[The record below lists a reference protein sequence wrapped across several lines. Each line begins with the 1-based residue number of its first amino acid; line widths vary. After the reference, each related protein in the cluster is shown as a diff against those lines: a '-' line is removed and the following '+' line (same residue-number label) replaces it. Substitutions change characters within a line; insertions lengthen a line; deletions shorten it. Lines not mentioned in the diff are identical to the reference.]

1 MHNFYNKTPIKIQ
14 KMSSRL
20 FSIIRLSRMIV
31 PVLFAGGMVAC
42 VDDNYNLNKDISME
56 VGIGGKY
63 FAIPLGTTDSIR
75 VDSLLEL
82 DDESV
87 FMFMEDGTAVISKL
101 DSVKVRV
108 PEIQQVTL
116 QSWASEIEPIV
127 NEIEVPEEAQGVVGE
142 VALPEK
148 DVNSSTSIEFDEEV
162 PEELLELNTV
172 KFDGTPKLV
181 IDIQFEAPEEVAKLE
196 LMDYVIH
203 FPEFIVFDDNRIENH
218 CLVIDGEM
226 DVDAGYRVELDIA
239 EFNFEEEENPIQE
252 VGSEKRL
259 HIDGAVTLD
268 GQLRVTVR
276 GDGTLPETVTVGIMP
291 QVSIDEMKLGEIT
304 GKVNVDI
311 EEVNEEV
318 DLGDIPDF
326 LKDKDVVLDIEHPV
340 IMLEVGNTTGVPV
353 LADLTL
359 TPLADGNPIENGII
373 ELRREE
379 RDIVVKAADEMGEYT
394 WSNFFISNSEA
405 GMEPGFIPVDVPNL
419 PNLIRQ
425 IPDVIQIKMTA
436 EADQGEDPE
445 VVHRFDLSH
454 GDYEMN
460 VRYNVH
466 VPLTFGPDLQV
477 VYRDTIDDFNSDIK
491 DYVKYVTEVVMEME
505 VENTIPL
512 GMVCRAVALD
522 VDGRALSGIEVST
535 PQPIEA
541 AGWDGNNTTLVR
553 GAFTIELKE
562 TVAGTMEQLD
572 GLALEITADA
582 NEGVEGAS
590 LKNNQ
595 YLRLSGKM
603 RIPGGI
609 TVDIDD
615 I

>member
-1 MHNFYNKTPIKIQ
+1 
-14 KMSSRL
+14 MSSRL

-42 VDDNYNLNKDISME
+42 VDDNYDLNKDISME

-373 ELRREE
+373 ELRQIE
-379 RDIVVKAADEMGEYT
+379 VQVADEMGEYT

-405 GMEPGFIPVDVPNL
+405 GMEPGFEFVDVPNL

>member
-42 VDDNYNLNKDISME
+42 VDDNYDLNKDISME

-373 ELRREE
+373 ELRQIE
-379 RDIVVKAADEMGEYT
+379 VQVADEMGEYT

-405 GMEPGFIPVDVPNL
+405 GMEPGFEFVDVPNL

>member
-1 MHNFYNKTPIKIQ
+1 
-14 KMSSRL
+14 MSSRL

-31 PVLFAGGMVAC
+31 PVLFAGGIVAC
-42 VDDNYNLNKDISME
+42 VDDNYDLDKDISME

-162 PEELLELNTV
+162 PEELLDLNTV

-276 GDGTLPETVTVGIMP
+276 GDGTLPGTVTVGIMP

-359 TPLADGNPIENGII
+359 TPLADGSPIENGII

-405 GMEPGFIPVDVPNL
+405 GMELGFEFVDVPNL

-425 IPDVIQIKMTA
+425 IPDVIQINMTA
-436 EADQGEDPE
+436 EADPE
-445 VVHRFDLSH
+445 AEHRFDLSH

-477 VYRDTIDDFNSDIK
+477 IYRDTIDDFNSDIK

-512 GMVCRAVALD
+512 GMMCRAVALD

-553 GAFTIELKE
+553 GDFTIELKE

-582 NEGVEGAS
+582 NEGVKGAS

>member
-1 MHNFYNKTPIKIQ
+1 
-14 KMSSRL
+14 MSSRL

-42 VDDNYNLNKDISME
+42 VDDNYDLNKDISME

-127 NEIEVPEEAQGVVGE
+127 NEIEVPEEAQGDVGE

-162 PEELLELNTV
+162 PEELLDLNTV

-226 DVDAGYRVELDIA
+226 DVDAGYHVELDIA
-239 EFNFEEEENPIQE
+239 EFDFAENPIQE

-276 GDGTLPETVTVGIMP
+276 GDGTLPGTVTVGIMP

-359 TPLADGNPIENGII
+359 TPLADGSPIENGII

-405 GMEPGFIPVDVPNL
+405 GMELGFEFVDVPNL

-425 IPDVIQIKMTA
+425 IPDVIQINMTA
-436 EADQGEDPE
+436 EADPE
-445 VVHRFDLSH
+445 AEHRFDLSH

-477 VYRDTIDDFNSDIK
+477 IYRDTIDDFNSDIK

-553 GAFTIELKE
+553 GDFTIELKE

>member
-1 MHNFYNKTPIKIQ
+1 
-14 KMSSRL
+14 MSSRL

-42 VDDNYNLNKDISME
+42 VDDNYDLNKDISME

-127 NEIEVPEEAQGVVGE
+127 NEIEVSEEAQGAVGE

-162 PEELLELNTV
+162 PEELLDLNTV

-276 GDGTLPETVTVGIMP
+276 GDGTLPGTVTVGIMP

-359 TPLADGNPIENGII
+359 TPLADGSPIENGII

-405 GMEPGFIPVDVPNL
+405 GMELGFEFVDVPNL

-425 IPDVIQIKMTA
+425 IPDVIQINMTA
-436 EADQGEDPE
+436 EADPE
-445 VVHRFDLSH
+445 AEHRFDLSH

-477 VYRDTIDDFNSDIK
+477 IYRDTIDDFNSDIK

-541 AGWDGNNTTLVR
+541 AGWDGNNTTLVMS
-553 GAFTIELKE
+553 AFTIELKE

-582 NEGVEGAS
+582 NEGVKGAS

>member
-1 MHNFYNKTPIKIQ
+1 
-14 KMSSRL
+14 MSSRL

-42 VDDNYNLNKDISME
+42 VDDNYDLNKDISME

-162 PEELLELNTV
+162 PEELLDLNTV

-226 DVDAGYRVELDIA
+226 DVDAGYHVELDIA
-239 EFNFEEEENPIQE
+239 EFDFAENPIQE

-276 GDGTLPETVTVGIMP
+276 GDGTLPGTVTVGIMP

-425 IPDVIQIKMTA
+425 IPDVIQINMTA
-436 EADQGEDPE
+436 EADPE
-445 VVHRFDLSH
+445 AEHRFDLSH

>member
-1 MHNFYNKTPIKIQ
+1 
-14 KMSSRL
+14 MSSRL

-42 VDDNYNLNKDISME
+42 VDDNYDLNKDISME

-127 NEIEVPEEAQGVVGE
+127 NEIEVPEEAQGAVGE

-162 PEELLELNTV
+162 PEELLDLNTV

-181 IDIQFEAPEEVAKLE
+181 VDIQFEAPEEVTKLE
-196 LMDYVIH
+196 LVDTIQ
-203 FPEFIVFDDNRIENH
+203 FPKFIVFDDKDNIIDEEN
-218 CLVIDGEM
+218 CLIINGEM

-276 GDGTLPETVTVGIMP
+276 GDGTLPGTVTVGIMP
-291 QVSIDEMKLGEIT
+291 QVSIDKMKLGEIT

-359 TPLADGNPIENGII
+359 TPLADGSPIENGII

-405 GMEPGFIPVDVPNL
+405 GMELGFEFVDVPNL

-425 IPDVIQIKMTA
+425 IPDVIQINMTA
-436 EADQGEDPE
+436 EADPE
-445 VVHRFDLSH
+445 AEHRFDLSH

-477 VYRDTIDDFNSDIK
+477 IYRDTIDDFNSDIK

-541 AGWDGNNTTLVR
+541 AGWDGNNTTLVMS
-553 GAFTIELKE
+553 AFTIELKE

-582 NEGVEGAS
+582 NEGVKGAS

>member
-1 MHNFYNKTPIKIQ
+1 
-14 KMSSRL
+14 MSSRL

-42 VDDNYNLNKDISME
+42 VDDNYDLDKDISME

-127 NEIEVPEEAQGVVGE
+127 NEIEVPEEAQGAVGE

-162 PEELLELNTV
+162 PEELLDLNTV

-226 DVDAGYRVELDIA
+226 DVDAGYHVELDIA
-239 EFNFEEEENPIQE
+239 EFDFAENPIQE

-276 GDGTLPETVTVGIMP
+276 GDGTLPGTVTVGIMP
-291 QVSIDEMKLGEIT
+291 QVSIDKMKLGEIT

-359 TPLADGNPIENGII
+359 TPLADGSPIENGII

-394 WSNFFISNSEA
+394 WSNFFISNSKA
-405 GMEPGFIPVDVPNL
+405 GIEPGFAFVEVPNL

-425 IPDVIQIKMTA
+425 IPDVIQINMTA
-436 EADQGEDPE
+436 EADPE
-445 VVHRFDLSH
+445 AEHRFDLSH

-477 VYRDTIDDFNSDIK
+477 IYRDTIDDFNSDIK

-541 AGWDGNNTTLVR
+541 AGWDGNNTTLVMS
-553 GAFTIELKE
+553 AFTIELKE

>member
-1 MHNFYNKTPIKIQ
+1 
-14 KMSSRL
+14 MSSRL

-42 VDDNYNLNKDISME
+42 VDDNYDLNKDISME

-127 NEIEVPEEAQGVVGE
+127 NEIEVPEEAQGAVGE

-162 PEELLELNTV
+162 PEELLDLNTV

-226 DVDAGYRVELDIA
+226 DVDAGYHVELDIA
-239 EFNFEEEENPIQE
+239 EFDFAENPIQE

-276 GDGTLPETVTVGIMP
+276 GDGTLPGTVTVGIMP

-359 TPLADGNPIENGII
+359 TPLADGSPIENGII

-394 WSNFFISNSEA
+394 WSNFFISNSKA
-405 GMEPGFIPVDVPNL
+405 GIEPGFAFVEVPNL

-425 IPDVIQIKMTA
+425 IPDVIQINMTA
-436 EADQGEDPE
+436 EADPE
-445 VVHRFDLSH
+445 AEHRFDLSH

-477 VYRDTIDDFNSDIK
+477 IYRDTIDDFNSDIK

-553 GAFTIELKE
+553 GDFTIELKE

>member
-1 MHNFYNKTPIKIQ
+1 
-14 KMSSRL
+14 MSSRL

-42 VDDNYNLNKDISME
+42 VDDNYDLNKDISME

-162 PEELLELNTV
+162 PEELLDLNTV

-226 DVDAGYRVELDIA
+226 DVDAGYHVELDIA
-239 EFNFEEEENPIQE
+239 EFDFAENPIQE

-276 GDGTLPETVTVGIMP
+276 GDGTLPGTVTVGIMP

-318 DLGDIPDF
+318 DLGDVPDF

-425 IPDVIQIKMTA
+425 IPDVIQINMTA
-436 EADQGEDPE
+436 EADPE
-445 VVHRFDLSH
+445 AEHRFDLSH

-553 GAFTIELKE
+553 SAFTIELKE

>member
-1 MHNFYNKTPIKIQ
+1 
-14 KMSSRL
+14 MSSRL

-42 VDDNYNLNKDISME
+42 VDDNYDLNKDISME

-142 VALPEK
+142 VPLPEK

-162 PEELLELNTV
+162 PEELLDLNTV

-196 LMDYVIH
+196 LMDYAIH

-226 DVDAGYRVELDIA
+226 DVDAGYHVELDIA
-239 EFNFEEEENPIQE
+239 EFDFAENPIQE

-276 GDGTLPETVTVGIMP
+276 GDGTLPGTVTVGIMP

-405 GMEPGFIPVDVPNL
+405 GMEPGFEFVEVTNL

-436 EADQGEDPE
+436 EADQGEDPETGSE

-535 PQPIEA
+535 PQAIEA
-541 AGWDGNNTTLVR
+541 AGWDGNNTTLVISN
-553 GAFTIELKE
+553 FTIELKE

-582 NEGVEGAS
+582 NEDVKGAS

>member
-1 MHNFYNKTPIKIQ
+1 
-14 KMSSRL
+14 MSSRL

-42 VDDNYNLNKDISME
+42 VDDNYDLDKDISME

-127 NEIEVPEEAQGVVGE
+127 NEIEVPEEAQGAVGE

-162 PEELLELNTV
+162 PEELLDLNTV

-203 FPEFIVFDDNRIENH
+203 FPEFIVFDDKDNIIDEEN
-218 CLVIDGEM
+218 CLIINGEM
-226 DVDAGYRVELDIA
+226 DVDAGYRVELDIV

-276 GDGTLPETVTVGIMP
+276 GDGTLPGTVTVGIMP

-359 TPLADGNPIENGII
+359 TPLADGSPIENGII

-405 GMEPGFIPVDVPNL
+405 GMELGFEFVDVPNL

-425 IPDVIQIKMTA
+425 IPDVIQINMTA
-436 EADQGEDPE
+436 EADPE
-445 VVHRFDLSH
+445 AEHRFDLSH

-477 VYRDTIDDFNSDIK
+477 IYRDTIDDFNSDIK

-512 GMVCRAVALD
+512 GMMCRAVALD

-553 GAFTIELKE
+553 GDFTIELKE

-582 NEGVEGAS
+582 NEGVKGAS

>member
-1 MHNFYNKTPIKIQ
+1 
-14 KMSSRL
+14 MSSRL

-42 VDDNYNLNKDISME
+42 VDDNYDLDKDISME

-127 NEIEVPEEAQGVVGE
+127 NEIEVPEEAQGAVGE

-162 PEELLELNTV
+162 PEELLDLNTV

-226 DVDAGYRVELDIA
+226 DVDAGYHVELDIA
-239 EFNFEEEENPIQE
+239 EFDFAENPIQE
-252 VGSEKRL
+252 VGNEKRL

-276 GDGTLPETVTVGIMP
+276 GDGTLPGTVTVGIMP
-291 QVSIDEMKLGEIT
+291 QVSIDKMKLGEIT

-359 TPLADGNPIENGII
+359 TPLADGSPIENGII

-394 WSNFFISNSEA
+394 WSNFFISNSKA
-405 GMEPGFIPVDVPNL
+405 GIEPGFAFVEVPNL

-425 IPDVIQIKMTA
+425 IPDVIQINMTA
-436 EADQGEDPE
+436 EADPE
-445 VVHRFDLSH
+445 AEHRFDLSH

-477 VYRDTIDDFNSDIK
+477 IYRDTIDDFNSDIK

-553 GAFTIELKE
+553 GDFTIELKE

-582 NEGVEGAS
+582 NEGVKGAS

>member
-1 MHNFYNKTPIKIQ
+1 
-14 KMSSRL
+14 MSSRL

-42 VDDNYNLNKDISME
+42 VDDNYDLNKDISME

-127 NEIEVPEEAQGVVGE
+127 NEIEVPEEAQGAVGE

-162 PEELLELNTV
+162 PEELLDLNTV

-181 IDIQFEAPEEVAKLE
+181 VDIQFEAPEEVTKLE
-196 LMDYVIH
+196 LVDTIQ
-203 FPEFIVFDDNRIENH
+203 FPKFIVFDDKDNIIDEEN
-218 CLVIDGEM
+218 CLIINGEM
-226 DVDAGYRVELDIA
+226 DVDAGYHVELDIA
-239 EFNFEEEENPIQE
+239 EFDFAENPIQE

-276 GDGTLPETVTVGIMP
+276 GDGTLPGTVTVGIMP
-291 QVSIDEMKLGEIT
+291 QVSIDKMKLGEIT

-359 TPLADGNPIENGII
+359 TPLADGSPIENGII

-405 GMEPGFIPVDVPNL
+405 GMELGFEFVDVPNL

-425 IPDVIQIKMTA
+425 IPDVIQINMTA
-436 EADQGEDPE
+436 EADPE
-445 VVHRFDLSH
+445 AEHRFDLSH

-477 VYRDTIDDFNSDIK
+477 IYRDTIDDFNSDIK

-512 GMVCRAVALD
+512 GMMCRAVALD

-553 GAFTIELKE
+553 GDFTIELKE

>member
-1 MHNFYNKTPIKIQ
+1 
-14 KMSSRL
+14 MSSRL

-42 VDDNYNLNKDISME
+42 VDDNYDLNKDISME

-127 NEIEVPEEAQGVVGE
+127 NEIEVPEEAQGAVGE

-162 PEELLELNTV
+162 PEELLDLNTV

-226 DVDAGYRVELDIA
+226 DVDAGYHVELDIA
-239 EFNFEEEENPIQE
+239 EFDFAENPIQE

-276 GDGTLPETVTVGIMP
+276 GDGTLPGTVTVGIMP
-291 QVSIDEMKLGEIT
+291 QVSIDKMKLGEIT

-359 TPLADGNPIENGII
+359 TPLADGSPIENGII

-394 WSNFFISNSEA
+394 WSNFFISNSEV
-405 GMEPGFIPVDVPNL
+405 GMELGFEFVDVPNL

-425 IPDVIQIKMTA
+425 IPDVIQINMTA
-436 EADQGEDPE
+436 EADPE
-445 VVHRFDLSH
+445 AEHRFDLSH

-477 VYRDTIDDFNSDIK
+477 IYRDTIDDFNSDIK

-512 GMVCRAVALD
+512 GMMCRAVALD

-553 GAFTIELKE
+553 GDFTIELKE

>member
-42 VDDNYNLNKDISME
+42 VDDNYDLNKDISME

-127 NEIEVPEEAQGVVGE
+127 NEIEVPEEAQGAVGE

-162 PEELLELNTV
+162 PEELLDLNTV

-181 IDIQFEAPEEVAKLE
+181 VDIQFEAPEEVTKLE
-196 LMDYVIH
+196 LVDTIQ
-203 FPEFIVFDDNRIENH
+203 FPKFIVFDDKDNIIDEEN
-218 CLVIDGEM
+218 CLIINGEM

-276 GDGTLPETVTVGIMP
+276 GDGTLPGTVTVGIMP
-291 QVSIDEMKLGEIT
+291 QVSIDKMKLGEIT

-359 TPLADGNPIENGII
+359 TPLADGSPIENGII

-405 GMEPGFIPVDVPNL
+405 GMELGFEFVDVPNL

-425 IPDVIQIKMTA
+425 IPDVIQINMTA
-436 EADQGEDPE
+436 EADPE
-445 VVHRFDLSH
+445 AEHRFDLSH

-477 VYRDTIDDFNSDIK
+477 IYRDTIDDFNSDIK

-553 GAFTIELKE
+553 GDFTIELKE

-582 NEGVEGAS
+582 NEGVKGAS

>member
-1 MHNFYNKTPIKIQ
+1 M
-14 KMSSRL
+14 
-20 FSIIRLSRMIV
+20 
-31 PVLFAGGMVAC
+31 
-42 VDDNYNLNKDISME
+42 
-56 VGIGGKY
+56 
-63 FAIPLGTTDSIR
+63 
-75 VDSLLEL
+75 
-82 DDESV
+82 
-87 FMFMEDGTAVISKL
+87 
-101 DSVKVRV
+101 KVRV

-127 NEIEVPEEAQGVVGE
+127 NEIEVPEEAQGAVGE

-162 PEELLELNTV
+162 PEELLDLNTV

-181 IDIQFEAPEEVAKLE
+181 VDIQFEAPEEVTKLE
-196 LMDYVIH
+196 LVDTIQ
-203 FPEFIVFDDNRIENH
+203 FPKFIVFDDKDNIIDEEN
-218 CLVIDGEM
+218 CLIINGEM
-226 DVDAGYRVELDIA
+226 DVDAGYHVELDIA
-239 EFNFEEEENPIQE
+239 EFDFAENPIQE

-276 GDGTLPETVTVGIMP
+276 GDGTLPGTVTVGIMP

-359 TPLADGNPIENGII
+359 TPLADGSPIENGII

-394 WSNFFISNSEA
+394 WSNFFISNSKA
-405 GMEPGFIPVDVPNL
+405 GIEPGFAFVEVPNL

-425 IPDVIQIKMTA
+425 IPDVIQINMTA
-436 EADQGEDPE
+436 EADPE
-445 VVHRFDLSH
+445 AEHRFDLSH

-477 VYRDTIDDFNSDIK
+477 IYRDTIDDFNSDIK

-512 GMVCRAVALD
+512 GMMCRAVALD

-541 AGWDGNNTTLVR
+541 AGWDGNNTTLVMS
-553 GAFTIELKE
+553 AFTIELKE

>member
-42 VDDNYNLNKDISME
+42 VDDNYDLNKDISME

-148 DVNSSTSIEFDEEV
+148 EVNSSTSIEFDEEV
-162 PEELLELNTV
+162 PEELLDLNTV

-226 DVDAGYRVELDIA
+226 DVDAGYHVELDIA
-239 EFNFEEEENPIQE
+239 EFDFAENPIQE

-276 GDGTLPETVTVGIMP
+276 GDGTLPGTVTVGIMP

-359 TPLADGNPIENGII
+359 TPLADGSPIENGII

-405 GMEPGFIPVDVPNL
+405 GMEPGFEFVEVTNL

-425 IPDVIQIKMTA
+425 IPDVIQINMTA
-436 EADQGEDPE
+436 EADPE
-445 VVHRFDLSH
+445 AEHRFDLSH

>member
-14 KMSSRL
+14 EMSSRL

-31 PVLFAGGMVAC
+31 PVLFAGGIVAC
-42 VDDNYNLNKDISME
+42 VDDNYDLDKDISME

-127 NEIEVPEEAQGVVGE
+127 NEIEVPEEAQGAVGE

-162 PEELLELNTV
+162 PEELLDLNTV

-226 DVDAGYRVELDIA
+226 DVDAGYHVELDIA
-239 EFNFEEEENPIQE
+239 EFDFAENPIQE

-276 GDGTLPETVTVGIMP
+276 GDGTLPGTVTVGIMP

-359 TPLADGNPIENGII
+359 TPLADGSPIENGII

-405 GMEPGFIPVDVPNL
+405 GMELGFEFVDVPNL

-425 IPDVIQIKMTA
+425 IPDVIQINMTA
-436 EADQGEDPE
+436 EADPE
-445 VVHRFDLSH
+445 AEHRFDLSH

-477 VYRDTIDDFNSDIK
+477 IYRDTIDDFNSDIK

-512 GMVCRAVALD
+512 GMMCRAVALD

-541 AGWDGNNTTLVR
+541 AGWDGNNTTLVMS
-553 GAFTIELKE
+553 AFTIELKE

>member
-42 VDDNYNLNKDISME
+42 VDDNYDLNKDISME

-162 PEELLELNTV
+162 PEELLDLNTV

-181 IDIQFEAPEEVAKLE
+181 IDIQFEAPEEVTKLE
-196 LMDYVIH
+196 LVDTIQ
-203 FPEFIVFDDNRIENH
+203 FPKFIVFDDKDNIIDEEN
-218 CLVIDGEM
+218 CLIINGEM

-276 GDGTLPETVTVGIMP
+276 GDGTLPGTVTVGIMP

-405 GMEPGFIPVDVPNL
+405 GMEPGFEFVEVTNL

-425 IPDVIQIKMTA
+425 IPDVIQINMTA
-436 EADQGEDPE
+436 EADPE
-445 VVHRFDLSH
+445 AEHRFDLSH

-535 PQPIEA
+535 PQAIEA

-582 NEGVEGAS
+582 NEDVKGAS

>member
-1 MHNFYNKTPIKIQ
+1 
-14 KMSSRL
+14 MSSRL

-42 VDDNYNLNKDISME
+42 VDDNYDLNKDISME

-127 NEIEVPEEAQGVVGE
+127 NEIEVPEEAQGDVGE

-162 PEELLELNTV
+162 PEELLDLNTV

-226 DVDAGYRVELDIA
+226 DVDAGYHVELDIA
-239 EFNFEEEENPIQE
+239 EFDFAENPIQE

-276 GDGTLPETVTVGIMP
+276 GDGTLPGTVTVGIMP
-291 QVSIDEMKLGEIT
+291 QVSIDKMKLGEIT

-359 TPLADGNPIENGII
+359 TPLADGSPIENGII

-405 GMEPGFIPVDVPNL
+405 GMELGFEFVDVPNL

-425 IPDVIQIKMTA
+425 IPDVIQINMTA
-436 EADQGEDPE
+436 EADPE
-445 VVHRFDLSH
+445 AEHRFDLSH

-477 VYRDTIDDFNSDIK
+477 IYRDTIDDFNSDIK

-512 GMVCRAVALD
+512 GMMCRAVALD

-553 GAFTIELKE
+553 GDFTIELKE
-562 TVAGTMEQLD
+562 TVVGTMEQLD

>member
-1 MHNFYNKTPIKIQ
+1 
-14 KMSSRL
+14 MSSRL

-42 VDDNYNLNKDISME
+42 VDDNYDLNKDISME

-127 NEIEVPEEAQGVVGE
+127 NEIEVPEEAQGAVGE

-162 PEELLELNTV
+162 PEELLDLNTV

-226 DVDAGYRVELDIA
+226 DVDAGYHVELDIA
-239 EFNFEEEENPIQE
+239 EFDFAENPIQE

-276 GDGTLPETVTVGIMP
+276 GDGTLPGTVTVGIMP
-291 QVSIDEMKLGEIT
+291 QVSIDKMKLGEIT

-359 TPLADGNPIENGII
+359 TPLADGSPIENGII

-394 WSNFFISNSEA
+394 WSNFFISNSKA
-405 GMEPGFIPVDVPNL
+405 GIEPGFAFVEVPNL

-425 IPDVIQIKMTA
+425 IPDVIQINMTA
-436 EADQGEDPE
+436 EADPE
-445 VVHRFDLSH
+445 AEHRFDLSH

-477 VYRDTIDDFNSDIK
+477 IYRDTIDDFNSDIK

-512 GMVCRAVALD
+512 GMMCRAVALD

-541 AGWDGNNTTLVR
+541 AGWDGNNTTLVMS
-553 GAFTIELKE
+553 AFTIELKE

>member
-1 MHNFYNKTPIKIQ
+1 
-14 KMSSRL
+14 MSSRL

-42 VDDNYNLNKDISME
+42 VDDNYDLNKDISME

-116 QSWASEIEPIV
+116 QSWASEIELIV
-127 NEIEVPEEAQGVVGE
+127 NEIEVPEEAQGAVGE

-162 PEELLELNTV
+162 PEELLDLNTV

-181 IDIQFEAPEEVAKLE
+181 VDIQFEAPEEVTKLE
-196 LMDYVIH
+196 LVDTIQ
-203 FPEFIVFDDNRIENH
+203 FPKFIVFDDKDNIIDEEN
-218 CLVIDGEM
+218 CLIINGEM
-226 DVDAGYRVELDIA
+226 DVDAGYHVELDIA
-239 EFNFEEEENPIQE
+239 EFDFAENPIQE

-276 GDGTLPETVTVGIMP
+276 GDGTLPGTVTVGIMP

-359 TPLADGNPIENGII
+359 TPLADGSPIENGII

-405 GMEPGFIPVDVPNL
+405 GMELGFEFVDVPNL

-425 IPDVIQIKMTA
+425 IPDVIQINMTA
-436 EADQGEDPE
+436 EADPE
-445 VVHRFDLSH
+445 AEHRFDLSH

-477 VYRDTIDDFNSDIK
+477 IYRDTIDDFNSDIK

-512 GMVCRAVALD
+512 GMMCRAVALD

-535 PQPIEA
+535 LQPIEA

-553 GAFTIELKE
+553 GDFTIELKE

>member
-1 MHNFYNKTPIKIQ
+1 
-14 KMSSRL
+14 MSSRL

-42 VDDNYNLNKDISME
+42 VDDNYDLNKDISME

-127 NEIEVPEEAQGVVGE
+127 NEIEVPEEAQGAVGE

-162 PEELLELNTV
+162 PEELLDLNTV
-172 KFDGTPKLV
+172 KFDGMPKLV

-276 GDGTLPETVTVGIMP
+276 GDGTLPGTVTVGIMP
-291 QVSIDEMKLGEIT
+291 QVSIDKMKLGEIT

-359 TPLADGNPIENGII
+359 TPLADGSPIENGII

-405 GMEPGFIPVDVPNL
+405 GMELGFEFVDVPNL

-425 IPDVIQIKMTA
+425 IPDVIQINMTA
-436 EADQGEDPE
+436 EADPE
-445 VVHRFDLSH
+445 AEHRFDLSH

-477 VYRDTIDDFNSDIK
+477 IYRDTIDDFNSDIK

-512 GMVCRAVALD
+512 GMMCRAVALD

-553 GAFTIELKE
+553 GDFTIELKE

-582 NEGVEGAS
+582 NEGVKGAS

>member
-1 MHNFYNKTPIKIQ
+1 
-14 KMSSRL
+14 MSSRL

-42 VDDNYNLNKDISME
+42 VDDNYDLNKDISME

-162 PEELLELNTV
+162 PEELLDLNTV

-226 DVDAGYRVELDIA
+226 DVDAGYHVELDIA
-239 EFNFEEEENPIQE
+239 EFDFAENPIQE

-276 GDGTLPETVTVGIMP
+276 GDGTLPGTVTVGIMP

-318 DLGDIPDF
+318 DLGDVPDF

-425 IPDVIQIKMTA
+425 IPDVIQINMTA
-436 EADQGEDPE
+436 EADPE
-445 VVHRFDLSH
+445 AEHRFDLSH

>member
-42 VDDNYNLNKDISME
+42 VDDNYDLNKDISME

-127 NEIEVPEEAQGVVGE
+127 NEIEVPEEAQGAVGE

-162 PEELLELNTV
+162 PEELLDLNTV

-181 IDIQFEAPEEVAKLE
+181 VDIQFEAPEEVTKLE
-196 LMDYVIH
+196 LVDTIQ
-203 FPEFIVFDDNRIENH
+203 FPKFIVFDDKDNIIDEEN
-218 CLVIDGEM
+218 CLIINGEM
-226 DVDAGYRVELDIA
+226 DVDAGYHVELDIA
-239 EFNFEEEENPIQE
+239 EFDFAENPIQE

-276 GDGTLPETVTVGIMP
+276 GDGTLPGTVTVGIMP
-291 QVSIDEMKLGEIT
+291 QVSIDKMKLGEIT

-359 TPLADGNPIENGII
+359 TPLADGSPIENGII

-405 GMEPGFIPVDVPNL
+405 GMELGFEFVDVPNL

-425 IPDVIQIKMTA
+425 IPDVIQINMTA
-436 EADQGEDPE
+436 EADPE
-445 VVHRFDLSH
+445 AEHRFDLSH

-477 VYRDTIDDFNSDIK
+477 IYRDTIDDFNSDIK

-512 GMVCRAVALD
+512 GMMCRAVALD

-541 AGWDGNNTTLVR
+541 AGWDGNNTTLVMSD
-553 GAFTIELKE
+553 FTIELKE

>member
-1 MHNFYNKTPIKIQ
+1 
-14 KMSSRL
+14 MSSRL

-42 VDDNYNLNKDISME
+42 VDDNYDLNKDISME

-127 NEIEVPEEAQGVVGE
+127 NEIEVPEEAQGDVGE

-162 PEELLELNTV
+162 PEELLDLNTV

-226 DVDAGYRVELDIA
+226 DVDAGYHVELDIA
-239 EFNFEEEENPIQE
+239 EFDFAENPIQE

-276 GDGTLPETVTVGIMP
+276 GDGTLPGTVTVGIMP
-291 QVSIDEMKLGEIT
+291 QVSIDKMKLGEIT

-359 TPLADGNPIENGII
+359 TPLADGSPIENGII

-405 GMEPGFIPVDVPNL
+405 GMELGFEFVDVPNL

-425 IPDVIQIKMTA
+425 IPDVIQINMTA
-436 EADQGEDPE
+436 EVDPE
-445 VVHRFDLSH
+445 AEHRFDLSH

-477 VYRDTIDDFNSDIK
+477 IYRDTIDDFNSDIK

-553 GAFTIELKE
+553 GDFTIELKE

>member
-1 MHNFYNKTPIKIQ
+1 
-14 KMSSRL
+14 MSSRL

-42 VDDNYNLNKDISME
+42 VDDNYDLNKDISME

-127 NEIEVPEEAQGVVGE
+127 NEIEVPEEAQGAVGE

-162 PEELLELNTV
+162 PEELLDLNTV

-181 IDIQFEAPEEVAKLE
+181 VDIQFEAPEEVTKLE
-196 LMDYVIH
+196 LVDTIQ
-203 FPEFIVFDDNRIENH
+203 FPKFIVFDDKDNIIDEEN
-218 CLVIDGEM
+218 CLIINGEM

-276 GDGTLPETVTVGIMP
+276 GDGTLPGTVTVGIMP
-291 QVSIDEMKLGEIT
+291 QVSIDKMKLGEIT

-359 TPLADGNPIENGII
+359 TPLADGSPIENGII

-405 GMEPGFIPVDVPNL
+405 GMELGFEFVDVPNL

-425 IPDVIQIKMTA
+425 IPDVIQINMTA
-436 EADQGEDPE
+436 EADPE
-445 VVHRFDLSH
+445 AEHRFDLSH

-477 VYRDTIDDFNSDIK
+477 IYRDTIDDFNSDIK

-553 GAFTIELKE
+553 GDFTIELKE

-582 NEGVEGAS
+582 NEGVKGAS

>member
-1 MHNFYNKTPIKIQ
+1 
-14 KMSSRL
+14 MSSRL

-42 VDDNYNLNKDISME
+42 VDDNYDLNKDISME

-127 NEIEVPEEAQGVVGE
+127 NEIEVPEEAQGAVGE

-162 PEELLELNTV
+162 PEELLDLNTV

-276 GDGTLPETVTVGIMP
+276 GDGTLPGTVTVGIMP
-291 QVSIDEMKLGEIT
+291 QVSIDKMKLGEIT

-359 TPLADGNPIENGII
+359 TPLADGSPIENGII

-405 GMEPGFIPVDVPNL
+405 GMELGFEFVDVPNL

-425 IPDVIQIKMTA
+425 IPDVIQINMTA
-436 EADQGEDPE
+436 EADPE
-445 VVHRFDLSH
+445 AEHRFDLSH

-477 VYRDTIDDFNSDIK
+477 IYRDTIDDFNSDIK

-512 GMVCRAVALD
+512 GMMCRAVALD

-541 AGWDGNNTTLVR
+541 AGWDGNNTTLVMS
-553 GAFTIELKE
+553 AFTIELKE

-582 NEGVEGAS
+582 NEGVKGAS

>member
-1 MHNFYNKTPIKIQ
+1 
-14 KMSSRL
+14 MSSRL

-42 VDDNYNLNKDISME
+42 VDDNYDLNKDISME

-127 NEIEVPEEAQGVVGE
+127 NEIEVPEEAQGAVGE

-162 PEELLELNTV
+162 PEELLDLNTV

-276 GDGTLPETVTVGIMP
+276 GDGTLPGTVTVGIMP

-359 TPLADGNPIENGII
+359 TPLADGSPIENGII

-405 GMEPGFIPVDVPNL
+405 GMELGFEFVDVPNL

-425 IPDVIQIKMTA
+425 IPDVIQINMTA
-436 EADQGEDPE
+436 EADPE
-445 VVHRFDLSH
+445 AEHRFDLSH

-477 VYRDTIDDFNSDIK
+477 IYRDTIDDFNSDIK

-512 GMVCRAVALD
+512 GMMCRAVALD

-541 AGWDGNNTTLVR
+541 AGWDGNNTTLVMS
-553 GAFTIELKE
+553 AFTIELKE

-582 NEGVEGAS
+582 NEGVKGAS

>member
-1 MHNFYNKTPIKIQ
+1 
-14 KMSSRL
+14 MSSRL

-42 VDDNYNLNKDISME
+42 VDDNYDLNKDISME

-127 NEIEVPEEAQGVVGE
+127 NEIEVPEKAQGAVGE

-162 PEELLELNTV
+162 PEELLDLNTV

-181 IDIQFEAPEEVAKLE
+181 IDIQFDAPEEVAKLE

-226 DVDAGYRVELDIA
+226 DVDAGYHVELDIA
-239 EFNFEEEENPIQE
+239 EFDFAENPIQE

-276 GDGTLPETVTVGIMP
+276 GDGTLPGTVTVGIMP

-359 TPLADGNPIENGII
+359 TPLADGSPIENGII

-394 WSNFFISNSEA
+394 WSNFFISNSKA
-405 GMEPGFIPVDVPNL
+405 GIEPGFAFVEVPNL

-425 IPDVIQIKMTA
+425 IPDVIQINMTA
-436 EADQGEDPE
+436 EADPE
-445 VVHRFDLSH
+445 AEHRFDLSH

-477 VYRDTIDDFNSDIK
+477 IYRDTIDDFNSDIK

-512 GMVCRAVALD
+512 GMMCRAVALD

-553 GAFTIELKE
+553 GDFTIELKE

>member
-1 MHNFYNKTPIKIQ
+1 
-14 KMSSRL
+14 MSSRL

-42 VDDNYNLNKDISME
+42 VDDNYDLNKDISME

-127 NEIEVPEEAQGVVGE
+127 NEIEVPEEAQGAVGE

-162 PEELLELNTV
+162 PEELLDLNTV

-226 DVDAGYRVELDIA
+226 DVDAGYHVELDIA
-239 EFNFEEEENPIQE
+239 EFDFAENPIQE

-276 GDGTLPETVTVGIMP
+276 GDGTLPGTVTVGIMP
-291 QVSIDEMKLGEIT
+291 QVSIDKMKLGEIT

-359 TPLADGNPIENGII
+359 TPLADGSPIENGII

-394 WSNFFISNSEA
+394 WSNFFISNSKA
-405 GMEPGFIPVDVPNL
+405 GIEPGFAFVEVPNL

-425 IPDVIQIKMTA
+425 IPDVIQINMTA
-436 EADQGEDPE
+436 EADPE
-445 VVHRFDLSH
+445 AEHRFDLSH

-477 VYRDTIDDFNSDIK
+477 IYRDTIDDFNSDIK

-541 AGWDGNNTTLVR
+541 AGWDGNNTTLVMS
-553 GAFTIELKE
+553 AFTIELKE

>member
-1 MHNFYNKTPIKIQ
+1 
-14 KMSSRL
+14 MSSRL

-42 VDDNYNLNKDISME
+42 VDDNYDLNKDISME

-162 PEELLELNTV
+162 PEELLDLNTV

-226 DVDAGYRVELDIA
+226 DVDAGYHVELDIA
-239 EFNFEEEENPIQE
+239 EFDFTENPIQE

-276 GDGTLPETVTVGIMP
+276 GDGTLPGTVTVGIMP

-359 TPLADGNPIENGII
+359 TPLADGSPIENGII

-405 GMEPGFIPVDVPNL
+405 GMELGFEFVDVPNL

-425 IPDVIQIKMTA
+425 IPDVIQINMTA
-436 EADQGEDPE
+436 EADPE
-445 VVHRFDLSH
+445 AEHRFDLSH

-477 VYRDTIDDFNSDIK
+477 IYRDTIDDFNSDIK

-512 GMVCRAVALD
+512 GMMCRAVALD

-553 GAFTIELKE
+553 GDFTIELKE

>member
-1 MHNFYNKTPIKIQ
+1 
-14 KMSSRL
+14 MSSRL

-42 VDDNYNLNKDISME
+42 VDDNYDLNKDISME

-63 FAIPLGTTDSIR
+63 FAIPLGSTDSIR

-127 NEIEVPEEAQGVVGE
+127 NEIEVPEEAQGAVGE

-162 PEELLELNTV
+162 PEELLDLNTV

-226 DVDAGYRVELDIA
+226 DVYAGYHVELDIA
-239 EFNFEEEENPIQE
+239 EFDFAENPIQE

-276 GDGTLPETVTVGIMP
+276 GDGTLPGTVTVGIMP

-359 TPLADGNPIENGII
+359 TPLADGSPIENGII

-425 IPDVIQIKMTA
+425 IPDVIQINMTA
-436 EADQGEDPE
+436 EADPE
-445 VVHRFDLSH
+445 AEHRFDLSH

-477 VYRDTIDDFNSDIK
+477 IYRDTIDDFNSDIK

-512 GMVCRAVALD
+512 GMMCRAVALD

-553 GAFTIELKE
+553 GDFTIELKE

>member
-42 VDDNYNLNKDISME
+42 VDDNYDLNKDISME

-127 NEIEVPEEAQGVVGE
+127 NEIEVPEEAQGAVGE

-162 PEELLELNTV
+162 PEELLDLNTV

-181 IDIQFEAPEEVAKLE
+181 VDIQFEAPEEVTKLE
-196 LMDYVIH
+196 LVDTIQ
-203 FPEFIVFDDNRIENH
+203 FPKFIVFDDKDNIIDEEN
-218 CLVIDGEM
+218 CLIINGEM

-276 GDGTLPETVTVGIMP
+276 GDGTLPGTVTVGIMP

-359 TPLADGNPIENGII
+359 TPLADGSPIENGII

-405 GMEPGFIPVDVPNL
+405 GMELGFEFVDVPNL

-425 IPDVIQIKMTA
+425 IPDVIQINMTA
-436 EADQGEDPE
+436 EADPE
-445 VVHRFDLSH
+445 AEHRFDLSH

-477 VYRDTIDDFNSDIK
+477 IYRDTIDDFNSDIK

-541 AGWDGNNTTLVR
+541 AGWDGNNTTLVMS
-553 GAFTIELKE
+553 AFTIELKE

-582 NEGVEGAS
+582 NEGVKGAS

>member
-42 VDDNYNLNKDISME
+42 VDDNYDLNKDISME

-162 PEELLELNTV
+162 PEELLDLNTV

-226 DVDAGYRVELDIA
+226 DVDAGYHVELDIA
-239 EFNFEEEENPIQE
+239 EFDFAENPIQE

-276 GDGTLPETVTVGIMP
+276 GDGTLPGTVTVGIMP

-318 DLGDIPDF
+318 DFGDIPDF

-425 IPDVIQIKMTA
+425 IPDVIQINMTA
-436 EADQGEDPE
+436 EADPE
-445 VVHRFDLSH
+445 AEHRFDLSH

>member
-1 MHNFYNKTPIKIQ
+1 
-14 KMSSRL
+14 MSSRL

-42 VDDNYNLNKDISME
+42 VDDNYDLNKDISME

-127 NEIEVPEEAQGVVGE
+127 NEIEVPEEAQGDVGE

-162 PEELLELNTV
+162 PEELLDLNTV

-226 DVDAGYRVELDIA
+226 DVDAGYHVELDIA
-239 EFNFEEEENPIQE
+239 EFDFAENPIQE

-276 GDGTLPETVTVGIMP
+276 GDGTLPGTVTVGIMP
-291 QVSIDEMKLGEIT
+291 QVSIDKMKLGEIT

-359 TPLADGNPIENGII
+359 TPLADGSPIENGII

-405 GMEPGFIPVDVPNL
+405 GMELGFEFVDVPNL

-425 IPDVIQIKMTA
+425 IPDVIQINMTA
-436 EADQGEDPE
+436 EADPE
-445 VVHRFDLSH
+445 AEHRFDLSH

-477 VYRDTIDDFNSDIK
+477 IYRDTIDDFNSDIK

-553 GAFTIELKE
+553 GDFTIELKE

>member
-1 MHNFYNKTPIKIQ
+1 
-14 KMSSRL
+14 MSSRL

-42 VDDNYNLNKDISME
+42 VDDNYDLNKDISME

-127 NEIEVPEEAQGVVGE
+127 NEIEVPEEAQGAVGE

-162 PEELLELNTV
+162 PEELLDLNTV

-181 IDIQFEAPEEVAKLE
+181 VDIQFEAPEEVTKLE
-196 LMDYVIH
+196 LVDTIQ
-203 FPEFIVFDDNRIENH
+203 FPKFIVFDDKDNIIDEEN
-218 CLVIDGEM
+218 CLIINGEM
-226 DVDAGYRVELDIA
+226 DVDAGYHVELDIA
-239 EFNFEEEENPIQE
+239 EFDFAENPIQE

-276 GDGTLPETVTVGIMP
+276 GDGTLPGTVTVGIMP
-291 QVSIDEMKLGEIT
+291 QVSIDKMKLGEIT

-359 TPLADGNPIENGII
+359 TPLADGSPIENGII

-405 GMEPGFIPVDVPNL
+405 GMELGFEFVDVPNL

-425 IPDVIQIKMTA
+425 IPDVIQINMTA
-436 EADQGEDPE
+436 EADPE
-445 VVHRFDLSH
+445 AEHRFDLSH

-477 VYRDTIDDFNSDIK
+477 IYRDTIDDFNSDIK

-512 GMVCRAVALD
+512 GMMCRAVALD

-541 AGWDGNNTTLVR
+541 AGWDGNNTTLVMS
-553 GAFTIELKE
+553 AFTIELKE

>member
-1 MHNFYNKTPIKIQ
+1 
-14 KMSSRL
+14 MSSRL

-31 PVLFAGGMVAC
+31 PVLFAGGIVAC
-42 VDDNYNLNKDISME
+42 VDDNYDLDKDISME

-127 NEIEVPEEAQGVVGE
+127 NEIEVPEEAQGVVDE

-148 DVNSSTSIEFDEEV
+148 EVNSSTSIEFDEEV
-162 PEELLELNTV
+162 PEELLDLNTV

-276 GDGTLPETVTVGIMP
+276 GDGTLPGTVTVGIMP
-291 QVSIDEMKLGEIT
+291 QVSIDKMKLGEIT

-359 TPLADGNPIENGII
+359 TPLADGSPIENGII

-405 GMEPGFIPVDVPNL
+405 GMELGFEFVDVPNL

-425 IPDVIQIKMTA
+425 IPDVIQINMTA
-436 EADQGEDPE
+436 EADPE
-445 VVHRFDLSH
+445 AEHRFDLSH

-477 VYRDTIDDFNSDIK
+477 IYRDTIDDFNSDIK

-512 GMVCRAVALD
+512 GMMCRAVALD

-535 PQPIEA
+535 PQAIEA

-553 GAFTIELKE
+553 GDFTIELKE

-582 NEGVEGAS
+582 NEDVKGAS